1 MFLSCSKKSRSFE
14 GIAAAAAAKQKVC
27 KQAKAKA
34 KLAASDTHAHETKNK
49 KVLGQNVTSIFLKKK
64 KFPSTLRK
72 QQSKKALMRVFF
84 PLKCPSSLAF

>member
-1 MFLSCSKKSRSFE
+1 MSCSKKSRSFE
-14 GIAAAAAAKQKVC
+14 GIAAAAAAAAKQKVC

-72 QQSKKALMRVFF
+72 QQSKKL
-84 PLKCPSSLAF
+84 L